1 MNSVERGLHDLF
13 KAQAMETPDEPAIVF
28 GHERMSYGQLDQATD
43 VLGAYLRNCGV
54 STDDPVGIFMET
66 CREYIV
72 ASIGTLKAGAAFM
85 PMALD
90 SPEPLL
96 RAIVAESQP
105 KVVVTKSRYLSKLDG
120 FRGDAYTV
128 HRQRPVLEELLFSY
142 LWEPR
147 HR

>member
-1 MNSVERGLHDLF
+1 
-13 KAQAMETPDEPAIVF
+13 METPDELAIVF

-43 VLGAYLRNCGV
+43 VLGSYLRNCGV

-105 KVVVTKSRYLSKLDG
+105 KVVVTKSQYLSKLDG
-120 FRGDAYTV
+120 FAGT
-128 HRQRPVLEELLFSY
+128 HLLSIDSDQS
-142 LWEPR
+142 WKTSCSATCGNTR